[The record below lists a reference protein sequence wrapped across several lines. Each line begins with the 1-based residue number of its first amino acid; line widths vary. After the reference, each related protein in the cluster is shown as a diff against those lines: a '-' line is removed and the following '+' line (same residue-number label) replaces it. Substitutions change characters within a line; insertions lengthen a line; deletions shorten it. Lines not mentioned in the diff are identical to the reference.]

1 MKMSSIGMQTFP
13 MKEISRRG
21 HFASNVAISRR
32 RVFAEILPD
41 SGNMRVRARLLNV
54 ARNFQAARSLASNSG
69 NFSFARMGGK
79 STSKSI
85 TISKNAVG
93 RTPRVLLVVLRPACS
108 HPDRIRSRRLLV
120 AGDLLPRFDRVL
132 LDSVAEVVV
141 ARSKS

>member
-1 MKMSSIGMQTFP
+1 MRHGRFV
-13 MKEISRRG
+13 
-21 HFASNVAISRR
+21 SNVAILPR

-41 SGNMRVRARLLNV
+41 SGNMRVAREFLNV
-54 ARNFQAARSLASNSG
+54 VPHFSAAGSLESKTG

-79 STSKSI
+79 STTKSI
-85 TISKNAVG
+85 AIAKNAVG

-120 AGDLLPRFDRVL
+120 VDDPPPRCDRFLPE
-132 LDSVAEVVV
+132 SMAEVVV